1 MLVSLKWLSQY
12 VDIEGLESQELAEKI
27 TRSGIEVDA
36 VIDRAQGMT
45 NVVVGHVVSK
55 EKHPEADKLNVCQVD
70 VGEESLQ
77 QIVCGAPNVDAG
89 QKVIVAR
96 PGAKLPGGIKIK
108 KAKLR
113 GQESNGMICSL
124 QELGIEGRLVPKAY
138 AEGIYVLPED
148 SVPGSDALE
157 LLGLRD
163 TVLELGLTPNRSD
176 ALSMLG
182 VAYEVAAILSKDV
195 KLPEI
200 SYTASAEKAEDKLKL
215 RVEDTS
221 VNPLYAAKV
230 VKNVKVAESPLWL
243 QHYLMAAG
251 VRPHNNVVDITN
263 YILMEYGQ
271 PLHAFDYD
279 KLGTAEIVTRHAA
292 EGEKIT
298 TLDDQERTLQAHNF
312 VITNGKEPVAVAG
325 VMGGANSEVS
335 DETTTVVIESAYFA
349 GQSVRRTSK
358 DLGLRSD
365 SSARFEK
372 GVDPNRVIPAAERA
386 AQLLAELAGGEV
398 LEGTVLVDELDKTPA
413 RVVVSPDFINT
424 RLGMKISLED
434 MLSILERLKFD
445 VEAANGLL
453 IIDAPTRRQDIKIE
467 EDIVEEIARMFGYD
481 EIPATLPESGEQVGG
496 LTAYQAKRRVVR
508 NVMEGAG
515 LFQAVTYSLT
525 SAAASQKYALKAE
538 ETTKLL
544 MPMSEERSTLRQS
557 LIPHLVEA
565 AAYNVARQ
573 IDSVALYEIGSVFLG
588 QTAEGLPFEEEH
600 LALVLTGKWTDN
612 AWQGEKKPVDFF
624 VAKGIVEA
632 VFAKLGLAERVSYVK
647 ASIDGLHPGRTA
659 HVLLDGE
666 VVGLIGQ
673 LHPAEQKQAGVKE
686 TYVAELNLLAILNA
700 STEELVYTP
709 VPRFPAMT
717 RDIALELDRTKA
729 AGEIVAIIKGAGTK
743 LLKDVKVFDVYE
755 GEKMAP
761 GKKSVAFSLTY
772 FDPERTLTDEEVVT
786 AHNKVLKALEAAG
799 AEIR

>member
-12 VDIEGLESQELAEKI
+12 VDIEGLAPQELAEKI

-70 VGEESLQ
+70 VGEENLQ

-148 SVPGSDALE
+148 SVPGADALE
-157 LLGLRD
+157 VLGLRD

-182 VAYEVAAILSKDV
+182 VAYEVAAILSQDV

-200 SYTASAEKAEDKLKL
+200 TYTASAEKAEDKLKL

-279 KLGTAEIVTRHAA
+279 KLGTAEIVTRHAT

-496 LTAYQAKRRVVR
+496 LTAYQTKRRVVR

-573 IDSVALYEIGSVFLG
+573 NDSVALYEIGSVFLG

-612 AWQGEKKPVDFF
+612 AWQGEKKSVDFF

-647 ASIDGLHPGRTA
+647 TSIDGLHPGRTA

-686 TYVAELNLLAILNA
+686 TYVAELNLRAILNA

-729 AGEIVAIIKGAGTK
+729 AGEIVAVIKGAGTK

-772 FDPERTLTDEEVVT
+772 FDPERTLTDEEVVA

>member
-12 VDIEGLESQELAEKI
+12 VDISALSADDLAEKI
-27 TRSGIEVDA
+27 TRAGIEVDA
-36 VIDRAQGMT
+36 VIDRSSGME
-45 NVVVGHVVSK
+45 NVVIGHVVSK
-55 EKHPEADKLNVCQVD
+55 EKHPEADKLNVCQVN
-70 VGEESLQ
+70 VGNEELQ

-89 QKVIVAR
+89 QNVIVAM

-113 GQESNGMICSL
+113 GVESNGMICSL
-124 QELGIEGRLVPKAY
+124 QELGVEGRVVAKAY
-138 AEGIYVLPED
+138 AEGIFVLPAD
-148 SVPGSDALE
+148 VTPGADALE
-157 LLGLRD
+157 YLGLRD

-182 VAYEVAAILSKDV
+182 VAYEVAAILSQDV

-200 SYTASAEKAEDKLKL
+200 TYTASAEKAADKLKV
-215 RVEDTS
+215 RVEDTA

-230 VKNVKVAESPLWL
+230 VKNLKVAESPLWL
-243 QHYLMAAG
+243 QSYLMAAG
-251 VRPHNNVVDITN
+251 VRPHNNVVDVTN

-279 KLGTAEIVTRHAA
+279 KLATGEIVTRHAV
-292 EGEKIT
+292 EGEKMT
-298 TLDDQERTLQAHNF
+298 TLDDAERTLQAHNF

-335 DETTTVVIESAYFA
+335 EETTTVVIESAYFA
-349 GQSVRRTSK
+349 GSSVRRTSK

-398 LEGTVLVDELDKTPA
+398 LEGTVLVDELDKAPA
-413 RVVVSPDFINT
+413 RVVVSPDFINE
-424 RLGMKISLED
+424 RLGMKISLEE
-434 MLSILERLKFD
+434 MLSILDRLKFD
-445 VEAANGLL
+445 VEAVNGLL
-453 IIDAPTRRQDIKIE
+453 VIDAPTRRQDIKIQ
-467 EDIVEEIARMFGYD
+467 EDIVEEIARMYGYD
-481 EIPATLPESGEQVGG
+481 EIPMTLPASDVIGS
-496 LTAYQAKRRVVR
+496 LTPYQAKRRIVR

-525 SAAASQKYALKAE
+525 SAAASQKFALKAE

-557 LIPHLVEA
+557 LIPHLIEA
-565 AAYNVARQ
+565 AAYNVARSN
-573 IDSVALYEIGSVFLG
+573 DSVALYEIGSVFLG
-588 QTAEGLPFEEEH
+588 QTVEELPFEEEH
-600 LALVLTGKWTDN
+600 VALVLTGKWTDN
-612 AWQGEKKPVDFF
+612 AWQGEKKQVDFF

-632 VFAKLGLAERVSYVK
+632 LFEKLGLTERVSYVK
-647 ASIDGLHPGRTA
+647 AAVDGLHPGRTA

-686 TYVAELNLLAILNA
+686 TYVAELNLLAILSA
-700 STEELVYTP
+700 ETEELVYTP
-709 VPRFPAMT
+709 VPRFPAMS
-717 RDIALELDRTKA
+717 RDIALELNSTTA
-729 AGEIVAIIKGAGTK
+729 AGEIVSIIRAAGTK

-772 FDPERTLTDEEVVT
+772 FDPERTLTDEEVVA

-799 AEIR
+799 AEVR